1 MCAFY
6 KLATIKHNI
15 TIRISKD
22 SIVSIPFL
30 LNSVDPFISLV
41 HIFYTNSVYQR
52 SSPV

>member
-15 TIRISKD
+15 IRISKD
-22 SIVSIPFL
+22 SILSIPFL

-41 HIFYTNSVYQR
+41 HIFYTNPAYQR